1 MFAWVRATWVR
12 RRHAP
17 MAITPIIHMHARL
30 MATTGRNGSQAVSL
44 SAQGRGITAIT
55 VRAIGLVGVTG
66 LATDTMDAEGAA
78 ITVAATTGP
87 VPTDTIEAAE
97 LVMAGATHMP
107 RWAAVASTV
116 VAGAVKRSS
125 ELAEQTAGS
134 ECCQPFFFS
143 RKS

>member
-1 MFAWVRATWVR
+1 
-12 RRHAP
+12 
-17 MAITPIIHMHARL
+17 MAITPIIHMRVRR
-30 MATTGRNGSQAVSL
+30 MGTMGRNGSWAVS
-44 SAQGRGITAIT
+44 SSVQGRGITDIT
-55 VRAIGLVGVTG
+55 VGAGATGPVGATG
-66 LATDTMDAEGAA
+66 LGTVTMDAEGAA